1 MNHALLER
9 LAFLVRVVEKEI
21 RYLSY
26 SSNQV
31 FSEPFTLERTNSLS
45 TDDQFAQQ
53 LEAFSSRF
61 CRLQDT
67 VGDKLIPTWLKM
79 LQEPVG
85 AAIDNLDKAEKLGVL
100 VSVDAWLEIH
110 QTRNLMIHEY
120 IESLEV
126 LTTAVNLAYQ
136 QQQQIINCA
145 KNIIN
150 DCRQRKL
157 VQ

>member
-31 FSEPFTLERTNSLS
+31 FSEPFTLERANSLS

-100 VSVDAWLEIH
+100 VSVDAWLEIR

-126 LTTAVNLAYQ
+126 LSTAVNLAYQ

>member
-31 FSEPFTLERTNSLS
+31 FSEPFTLERANSLT

-53 LEAFSSRF
+53 LEAFTSRF

-100 VSVDAWLEIH
+100 LSVDAWLEIR

-126 LTTAVNLAYQ
+126 LSTAVNLAYQ
-136 QQQQIINCA
+136 QQQQIIDCA
-145 KNIIN
+145 QNIIN
-150 DCRQRKL
+150 DCRQRKF
-157 VQ
+157 VK